1 MEHVKVTDEWLYKY
15 MPVVDAAI
23 IQELESLVDTE
34 YEFSRK
40 FERKMKRL
48 IKREAHPWIGV
59 VQNIMKR
66 VAVFFIG
73 VIGIT
78 LIFTMSVEAYRVKF
92 FETIKTFFE
101 DSVFYNYFAIEDKSK
116 FTHYVPSYIPLGYFE
131 IDKMSSETNLSI
143 MYENENGE
151 LITWDQMMVTETSNV
166 LMDTE
171 YDSLEKVEMDGYTI
185 DVALYESGYASAYFE
200 YEQYVFVLT
209 ADSLAI
215 EEIKSIFESI
225 EEQD

>member
-1 MEHVKVTDEWLYKY
+1 MERVKVTDEWLYKY
-15 MPVVDAAI
+15 MPVVDSAI
-23 IQELESLVDTE
+23 IQELENQVDTE

-48 IKREAHPWIGV
+48 IKREARPWIGV

-92 FETIKTFFE
+92 FETIKTIFE
-101 DSVFYNYFAIEDKSK
+101 DSVFYNYFAIEDESE
-116 FTHYVPSYIPLGYFE
+116 FTHYVPSYNPLGYFE

-151 LITWDQMMVTETSNV
+151 LITWDQMLVTETSNV

-209 ADSLAI
+209 ADALTIDEI
-215 EEIKSIFESI
+215 ESIFESI

>member
-1 MEHVKVTDEWLYKY
+1 MERVKVTDEWLYKY
-15 MPVVDAAI
+15 MPIVDAAM
-23 IQELESLVDTE
+23 IQELESRVDTE

-40 FERKMKRL
+40 FERNMKRL
-48 IKREAHPWIGV
+48 IKREAHPWIRV

-73 VIGIT
+73 VIGIA
-78 LIFTMSVEAYRVKF
+78 LILTMSVEAYRVKF

-101 DSVFYNYFAIEDKSK
+101 DSVFYNYSAIEDESE

-151 LITWDQMMVTETSNV
+151 LITWDQMLVTETSNV

-171 YDSLEKVEMDGYTI
+171 YDSLEKVEMNGYTI

-209 ADSLAI
+209 ADALTIDEI
-215 EEIKSIFESI
+215 ESIFESI

>member
-1 MEHVKVTDEWLYKY
+1 
-15 MPVVDAAI
+15 
-23 IQELESLVDTE
+23 
-34 YEFSRK
+34 
-40 FERKMKRL
+40 MKRL
-48 IKREAHPWIGV
+48 IEREAHPRMGLIK
-59 VQNIMKR
+59 NIMKR

-101 DSVFYNYFAIEDKSK
+101 DSVFYNYFAIEDEGK
-116 FTHYVPSYIPLGYFE
+116 FIHYVPSYIPPGYFE

-151 LITWDQMMVTETSNV
+151 LITWDQMIVIETSNV

-185 DVALYESGYASAYFE
+185 DVAVYESGYVSAYCE

-225 EEQD
+225 EE